1 MPSLFNESSVR
12 PVPKK
17 RANEIVYTGYNVG
30 QYKNTKMDISDR
42 NQRLLSK
49 IDRDIDDY
57 RVNLNKFKSKYT
69 TMKDSRT
76 SSSTTS
82 SSNGPNEIDVRNL
95 APITESNL
103 EPVVEQQKRLA
114 TIPPIIERNL
124 SQSQV

>member
-1 MPSLFNESSVR
+1 MFNESSGVR

-17 RANEIVYTGYNVG
+17 RAKEIVRTNYNVG
-30 QYKNTKMDISDR
+30 QYKYTKTDISDR
-42 NQRLLSK
+42 NQRLLNK

-57 RVNLNKFKSKYT
+57 RLNLNKFKSKYT
-69 TMKDSRT
+69 TKDSRT

-103 EPVVEQQKRLA
+103 EPVVEQRLS
-114 TIPPIIERNL
+114 TIPPIIERTFD
-124 SQSQV
+124 QSQV